1 MQSFRSCWIFNHGLF
16 PTDPPP
22 IQTITVMQT
31 TSAMIPELTVRLE
44 TPDLDPWITGNTSI
58 QGFTSITGPRP
69 GPHVV
74 LVALTHGN
82 EIAGAIVLD
91 QLLRQCIRPLRG
103 CLTFGFANLA
113 AFARFDPRQPI
124 ASRFVDEDLN
134 RVWQS
139 DLLTSAPDK
148 ACTGLREGYELF
160 RAREIKPLI
169 DTADVLIDLHSMLWP
184 SRPLILC
191 GRNQRGLAL
200 GRKAGDPALPIADDG
215 HATGRRLIDY
225 TPFSEAGS
233 KRTALLVEGGQ
244 HWHAETVTTLRQIV
258 LNLLAALEMIP
269 SQQNIPPPVPCWS
282 VTHTIIARTAR
293 FAFTQAF
300 VGGHIIPHAGTLIA
314 HDGDE
319 TVRTPYD
326 DCLLVMP
333 SLRASAGHTAVR
345 LAKRLETIPA

>member
-1 MQSFRSCWIFNHGLF
+1 M
-16 PTDPPP
+16 
-22 IQTITVMQT
+22 MQT

-91 QLLRQCIRPLRG
+91 QLLRQGIRPLQGR
-103 CLTFGFANLA
+103 LTFGFANLA

-134 RVWQS
+134 RVWQN
-139 DLLTSAPDK
+139 DLLETSPVASDARRK
-148 ACTGLREGYELF
+148 EAYELC

-191 GRNQRGLAL
+191 GRNRQGLEL
-200 GRKAGDPALPIADDG
+200 GRRAGDPALPIADDG
-215 HATGRRLIDY
+215 HASGRRLIDY
-225 TPFSEAGS
+225 RPFSEIGTN
-233 KRTALLVEGGQ
+233 RTALLIEGGQ
-244 HWHAETVTTLRQIV
+244 HWHSETVATLHKIV
-258 LNLLAALEMIP
+258 LNLLAALGMIP
-269 SQQNIPPPVPCWS
+269 PQQKPPSLTPCWS
-282 VTHTIIARTAR
+282 VTHTIMAQTGH
-293 FAFTQAF
+293 FTFTQPF
-300 VGGHIIPHAGTLIA
+300 TGGYTVPHAGTLIA
-314 HDGDE
+314 HDGDK

-345 LAKRLETIPA
+345 LAKRIDIEIS